1 MKRCWPGTMGRP
13 PRMAMTIITRMA
25 EVQGAERLL
34 DITAA
39 HCDSTIYMG
48 PATLEF
54 AERLAGLGARV
65 VVPTTL
71 NVGGLDEAGWQ
82 AWPVPADYA
91 SLAHRQMLAYQEH
104 GLRPHLDL
112 RALSD

>member
-1 MKRCWPGTMGRP
+1 MELSAHDEALLAGHHGPAT
-13 PRMAMTIITRMA
+13 RMAMTIITRMA

-54 AERLAGLGARV
+54 A
-65 VVPTTL
+65 
-71 NVGGLDEAGWQ
+71 N
-82 AWPVPADYA
+82 A
-91 SLAHRQMLAYQEH
+91 SRDWGH
-104 GLRPHLDL
+104 GSSCLRP
-112 RALSD
+112 